1 MSSTIRKCCSKC
13 GRSKIIDEFFSYKSG
28 EKDDICKQCLLEH
41 VDNGDPETF
50 LWILERYDIPWVER
64 EWVKLSNKVY
74 LENPGRFNQASVIGK
89 YMRNMKLN
97 QYRRFGYKDSDDPE
111 LNALVDK
118 ANPEDEAELLKKLKD
133 GLITPAQYAT
143 LSSSTP
149 SESRD
154 GQKREYMFKSDM
166 EKSVKES
173 LTDEDKIYLMTKWG
187 TSYTADEWVRMEDM
201 YRRYCAEYDM
211 SVDREETLKKLCKTS
226 VKMDAALDAD
236 DMLGYKNLSQVFDSL
251 RKTGRFTEQQNKE
264 DRTDVVDSVG
274 QLVLLCERDGG
285 IIDQFPD
292 PEDYPQD
299 KIDLTINDFKQYSV
313 NLLRN
318 EPNVAG
324 LIETYIAK
332 LEQADEKTKKFMS
345 SMGAGKRVPPVED
358 PDAVDDDREL
368 TPDELEE
375 YKALFEEA

>member
-1 MSSTIRKCCSKC
+1 MSSSIRQVCSKC
-13 GRSKIIDEFFSYKSG
+13 GRSKVLDDFFAYKSG
-28 EKDDICKQCLLEH
+28 EKDDICKACLLEH
-41 VDNGDPETF
+41 VDNGDPDTF
-50 LWILERYDIPWVER
+50 LWILERYDIPYVER
-64 EWVKLSNKVY
+64 IWVSLSNRIY
-74 LENPGRFNQASVIGK
+74 ADNPGHFNQSSVIGK
-89 YMRNMKLN
+89 YMRNMKMT
-97 QYRRFGYKDSDDPE
+97 QYRRFGFNDSASEE
-111 LNALVDK
+111 LVGK
-118 ANPEDEAELLKKLKD
+118 MPKESPEDVEAALKAKLES
-133 GLITPAQYAT
+133 GEINQSQYDT
-143 LSSSTP
+143 LSLSVP
-149 SESRD
+149 SKNAD
-154 GQKREYMFKSDM
+154 GEPKEFMAKAEM
-166 EKSVKES
+166 ERSIKES
-173 LTDEDKIYLMTKWG
+173 LTNDDRLYLMTKWG

-226 VKMDAALDAD
+226 IKMDAALDSD
-236 DMLGYKNLSQVFDSL
+236 DTLGYKSLSQVFDSL

-274 QLVLLCERDGG
+274 QLVLLCEREGG

-332 LEQADEKTKKFMS
+332 LEKADEKTRSFMS
-345 SMGAGKRVPPVED
+345 SMGDGKSGPIVD
-358 PDAVDDDREL
+358 PDAGKDREL

-375 YKALFEEA
+375 FKALFGEG